1 MADYS
6 LNPVL
11 ARTNLSALCA
21 QHLPDQHEIE
31 IVDVFREP
39 ERARDDGIIMTP
51 ALVKITQLS
60 MRKIVGPQGH
70 VKLKLAELGLATFSL

>member
-1 MADYS
+1 MADHS
-6 LNPVL
+6 PNSVL
-11 ARTNLSALCA
+11 ARANLSALCA

-51 ALVKITQLS
+51 ALVKITPLPV
-60 MRKIVGPQGH
+60 RKIVGSLSH
-70 VKLKLAELGLATFSL
+70 AEVVLAELGLATFSL